1 MIIAASKSQSVG
13 KQNLDEV
20 TMMKQVRGLLVMA
33 YGTPYK
39 EEDIERYYTHIRHG
53 RKPAQE
59 DIDDLAERYR
69 AIGGISPLAKMTEA
83 QANALCARLNEVQDE
98 VEYKVFIGLKHIEP
112 FVEDAVAAMVN
123 EGITEAVSIVL
134 APHFSTFSIKSY
146 NGRAQE
152 EADKLGGTLKITSV
166 EAWYDEPKFIE
177 YWRQAVDGE
186 LEKMSAEERANCCLI
201 ISNHSLPE
209 KIKLA
214 GDPYEDQLIETAN
227 LIKAAATIENI
238 AVGWQSEGKT
248 PEPWLGPDV
257 QDLTRE
263 LFNAHGYKAFMYAPV
278 GFVTEHLEVL
288 YDNDIEC
295 KVVCDELGV
304 GYYRPAMPNTHPLFI
319 DAMVDAIHKKLA

>member
-1 MIIAASKSQSVG
+1 
-13 KQNLDEV
+13 
-20 TMMKQVRGLLVMA
+20 MKEVRGLLVMA

-53 RKPAQE
+53 RKPSQE
-59 DIDDLAERYR
+59 HIDDLTARYR

-83 QANALCARLNEVQDE
+83 QAHALGARLNEVQDE

-112 FVEDAVAAMVN
+112 FVEDAVEAMVK

-146 NGRAQE
+146 NGRAK
-152 EADKLGGTLKITSV
+152 EAAEKLGGTLTITSV

-177 YWRQAVDGE
+177 FWKQAVNGE
-186 LEKMSAEERANCCLI
+186 LAKMSEEERAHACLI
-201 ISNHSLPE
+201 VSNHSLPE

-214 GDPYEDQLIETAN
+214 GDPYEEQLIETAR
-227 LIKAAATIENI
+227 LIEQASDIVNVEI
-238 AVGWQSEGKT
+238 GWQSAGQT

-257 QDLTRE
+257 QDLTKE
-263 LFNAHGYKAFMYAPV
+263 LFEQKGYKAFIYTPV

-288 YDNDIEC
+288 YDNDFEC
-295 KVVCDELGV
+295 KVVCNEIGAS
-304 GYYRPAMPNTHPLFI
+304 YYRPTMPNTHPLFI
-319 DAMVDAIHKKLA
+319 DAMVDAINKKIAN

>member
-1 MIIAASKSQSVG
+1 
-13 KQNLDEV
+13 
-20 TMMKQVRGLLVMA
+20 MKEVRGLLVMA

-53 RKPAQE
+53 RKPSQE
-59 DIDDLAERYR
+59 HIDDLTARYR

-83 QANALCARLNEVQDE
+83 QAHALGARLNEVQDE

-112 FVEDAVAAMVN
+112 FVEDAVEAMVK

-146 NGRAQE
+146 NGRAK
-152 EADKLGGTLKITSV
+152 EAAEKLGGTLNITSV

-177 YWRQAVDGE
+177 FWKQAVNGE
-186 LEKMSAEERANCCLI
+186 LAKMTEDERAHACLI
-201 ISNHSLPE
+201 VSNHSLPE

-214 GDPYEDQLIETAN
+214 GDPYEEQLIETAR
-227 LIKAAATIENI
+227 LIEQASDIVNVE
-238 AVGWQSEGKT
+238 VGWQSAGQT

-257 QDLTRE
+257 QDLTKE
-263 LFNAHGYKAFMYAPV
+263 LFEQKGYKAFIYTPV

-288 YDNDIEC
+288 YDNDYEC
-295 KVVCDELGV
+295 KVVCDEIGAS
-304 GYYRPAMPNTHPLFI
+304 YYRPTMPNTHPLFI
-319 DAMVDAIHKKLA
+319 DAMVDAINKKVN

>member
-1 MIIAASKSQSVG
+1 
-13 KQNLDEV
+13 
-20 TMMKQVRGLLVMA
+20 MKEVRGLLVMA

-53 RKPAQE
+53 RKPSQE
-59 DIDDLAERYR
+59 HIDDLTERYR

-83 QANALCARLNEVQDE
+83 QAHALCTRLNEVQDKI
-98 VEYKVFIGLKHIEP
+98 EYKVFIGLKHIEP
-112 FVEDAVAAMVN
+112 FVEDAVEAMVK

-146 NGRAQE
+146 NGRAK
-152 EADKLGGTLKITSV
+152 EAAEKLGGTLNITSV

-177 YWRQAVDGE
+177 FWKQAVNGE
-186 LEKMSAEERANCCLI
+186 LAKMSEEERANACLI
-201 ISNHSLPE
+201 VSNHSLPE

-214 GDPYEDQLIETAN
+214 GDPYEEQLVETARLIEEASDIVN
-227 LIKAAATIENI
+227 VE
-238 AVGWQSEGKT
+238 VGWQSAGQT

-257 QDLTRE
+257 QDLTKE
-263 LFNAHGYKAFMYAPV
+263 LFEQKGYKAFIYTPV

-295 KVVCDELGV
+295 KVVCDEIGAS
-304 GYYRPAMPNTHPLFI
+304 YYRPTMPNTHPLFI
-319 DAMVDAIHKKLA
+319 DAMVDAINKKIAN